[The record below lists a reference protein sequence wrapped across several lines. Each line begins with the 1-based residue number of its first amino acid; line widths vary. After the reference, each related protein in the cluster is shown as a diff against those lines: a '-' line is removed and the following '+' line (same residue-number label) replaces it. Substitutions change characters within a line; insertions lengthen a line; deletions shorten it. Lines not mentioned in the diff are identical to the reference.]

1 MSINTSLNFL
11 SYCFLRW
18 KQTFYALYIAIKSQV
33 LDLELLNVF
42 SLTLLKNFVIF
53 EILILD
59 ILNYLAFSVLSSDVV
74 VFRRYSRYVFQSF
87 AIFTG
92 KHLWRSLFLIKLQ
105 GWRSATLLKRGSN
118 TVVFLWILKKFFGF
132 FIENYGNRFS
142 RILYFN
148 ECLWIFQIFSSR
160 KYIPVS

>member
-18 KQTFYALYIAIKSQV
+18 KQTFYALYIAIISQV
-33 LDLELLNVF
+33 LDLELNVF

-59 ILNYLAFSVLSSDVV
+59 ILNYLAFSVLSSDAV
-74 VFRRYSRYVFQSF
+74 VFRRYSRYVFQNF

-132 FIENYGNRFS
+132 FIENHGDCSS

>member
-1 MSINTSLNFL
+1 MKANFL
-11 SYCFLRW
+11 RSLYRD
-18 KQTFYALYIAIKSQV
+18 YIASIRFRIKCIFSYITEKFC
-33 LDLELLNVF
+33 DIRNTDIGYFELF
-42 SLTLLKNFVIF
+42 SI
-53 EILILD
+53 
-59 ILNYLAFSVLSSDVV
+59 SVLSSDAV
-74 VFRRYSRYVFQSF
+74 VFRRYSRYVFQNF

-132 FIENYGNRFS
+132 FIENHGDCSS